1 MLILTNRNVAHLAAR
16 LAAQIAQHLAARP
29 RPGDL
34 AGNPEALITEA
45 EAAALLGLRPSTLC
59 SWRSRGHGP
68 AYLRVGHKR
77 RPPVRYKREV
87 VIAYRDARETDPEEK
102 L

>member
-1 MLILTNRNVAHLAAR
+1 MMADKKKPT
-16 LAAQIAQHLAARP
+16 
-29 RPGDL
+29 GDYEV
-34 AGNPEALITEA
+34 G
-45 EAAALLGLRPSTLC
+45 
-59 SWRSRGHGP
+59 
-68 AYLRVGHKR
+68 YLRVGHKR